1 MAKRAEKNYIKL
13 PRDIFKGGK
22 YEGLSKN
29 AKWLYIMLNELE
41 AEYTKDGE
49 TQFFRTDKEL
59 AKDCGMGEK
68 TFKAAKTELRKT
80 GLVKLGK
87 THFVDKN
94 GKKSQESVTTYEITP

>member
-29 AKWLYIMLNELE
+29 AKWLYIILNELE
-41 AEYTKDGE
+41 ARFTKGE
-49 TQFFRTDKEL
+49 RVQFFRTDKEL
-59 AKDCGMGEK
+59 AKDCDMSLK
-68 TFKAAKTELRKT
+68 TFKAAKAELRKT

-87 THFVDKN
+87 THFVDEN
-94 GKKSQESVTTYEITP
+94 GKKSQKSITTYEILT